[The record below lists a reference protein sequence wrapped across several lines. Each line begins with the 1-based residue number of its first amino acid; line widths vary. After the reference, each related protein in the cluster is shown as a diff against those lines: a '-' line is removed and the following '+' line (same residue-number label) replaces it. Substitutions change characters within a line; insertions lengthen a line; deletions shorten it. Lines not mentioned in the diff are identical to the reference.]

1 MLSES
6 DPYVFVDLDHVVS
19 ADGVV
24 EVWAQAIID
33 KMRSY
38 TELSQSDL
46 PSNMTAHT
54 LSHVSEVLWALI
66 E

>member
-38 TELSQSDL
+38 TELSQSEPAIQHDR
-46 PSNMTAHT
+46 PYAIACFRSPMGAD
-54 LSHVSEVLWALI
+54 
-66 E
+66 